1 MDFTWS
7 WFSNFFSRAQ
17 NERFFRFVK
26 YKNNKDTF
34 YPFYLFSRS
43 VILWENLAGAFR
55 DTPCRKKLLLD
66 HDFLLFLRLLV
77 NQKKILTNIET
88 VQLPRAPTRAGQAA
102 VRPTRAAQAACL
114 LSARCGRR
122 ALAPGDPPP
131 FFGNPLC
138 YTSTCRT
145 MRSKTFWSRN
155 SFLYF

>member
-1 MDFTWS
+1 MRKWKIFQS
-7 WFSNFFSRAQ
+7 FYIQ
-17 NERFFRFVK
+17 NS
-26 YKNNKDTF
+26 KDIF

-102 VRPTRAAQAACL
+102 GRPTRAGQAACL
-114 LSARCGRR
+114 LSARCRRR
-122 ALAPGDPPP
+122 ALAPVDPPP

-155 SFLYF
+155 PFFVLLSFSSKASKK